1 MRYSH
6 RCPYCD
12 MQLGINQLS
21 EEKVVSKCPCC
32 QRILI
37 VNDYGRTLRKPYV
50 YKCHKCGDESTYE
63 ERVPMVRCDKCGT
76 FYLTAP
82 KSECM
87 IEVDLLYKGDKGELP
102 YTKKQDRLV
111 AVLNRWRMLSAVVKA
126 TILTSTLVFLGLAG
140 FAYYASLPPP
150 IETSQAYA
158 DMDALWKEFRDKN
171 PFSFQ
176 MSGLKRYEDN
186 SYVAIISEPTENVS
200 EKSLQKIF
208 KKYNCCFRTHK
219 KKIGYDGWLRDA
231 VISFNDASTNDIP
244 KIAKELFKTLY
255 GTDYKAAFMDYSV
268 MPEHTAFSDQNL
280 NFQISAEELR
290 QWFFVDKELLVDV
303 DNPDKTM
310 TLDDAL
316 ADRTTGMRVLMSKTP
331 GFIVWILETEG
342 CDYGE
347 FRVSARKFAVDS
359 DLVFGAISKGNR
371 VAVVARERSIPLY
384 ELPPMRQET
393 LHLLASTDK
402 DELAQSY
409 ERTSLFAGKQKN
421 QKDFAPIYL
430 SPELWHT
437 EYGNILNITDQMLK
451 SWSEN
456 GNIEYTEFDYPKPVN
471 WAFECGVRED
481 LGVNQLT
488 YNWNTAGVGYEVEGD
503 GCTIYALNRT
513 GSLPV
518 SYIPGETDG
527 ISETNA
533 VYLAEEKAYDF
544 FSGLSSPE
552 LVKVVQYVSMYQIF
566 RNLGV
571 SCAGYGY
578 DSKDVFSA
586 PKKLVLCA
594 EKTVEAVARFELNE
608 KKRIGK
614 KYGLEVKPK
623 EELKGDDEY
632 LFWINLDENSCL
644 AKKGRT
650 LQAYAY
656 VESAGNFIDTMAALR
671 ESLSPVMA
679 DAQVMRWLPGYL
691 LDRSE
696 ITTCPCHDKTHV
708 ANIVQAQIIGDLLST
723 NKESRTPQAVYE
735 EYVAGISSALT
746 ALGRYGFDL
755 QKFNFMVGDLAVDQ
769 SKELYL
775 AENRDKSK
783 TWMKSP
789 TIVESWNVIDSE
801 NSVGG
806 HNLNSKVSKF
816 RLAEDLKPGQTRRL
830 KSGVI
835 EVSKAD
841 MRAHA
846 TNPAYLRRVGR
857 LNNST
862 LLAKDIPVRSR
873 SLVLKGV
880 ERRSARGFNSGDH
893 LTVVKKGRG
902 FELQG
907 RKVTLTEL
915 FDSLAESMTKG
926 NVPVK
931 EIEIVG
937 LEGAGV
943 DVRTII
949 DGVVCRMPRGMGSHL
964 SLSRYDMANHMVEY
978 SGDKAI
984 VRIPLKPGRIE
995 YGSTSKLTAADVT
1008 EEGRRVRGFDLKSG
1022 EVRFDVPK
1030 SKVKAF
1036 LDMLREF
1043 FNDSSEFFNEMK
1055 LKLKMKKYDIDPLDC
1070 EERDYLKVAKLF
1082 GATGLKGGA

>member
-527 ISETNA
+527 MSETNA

-566 RNLGV
+566 KNLDVRCGGYAYDRKNV
-571 SCAGYGY
+571 FGIPSQLVTCAGNTL
-578 DSKDVFSA
+578 D
-586 PKKLVLCA
+586 
-594 EKTVEAVARFELNE
+594 AVARFGTDE
-608 KKRIGK
+608 KRKIGAEFK
-614 KYGLEVKPK
+614 LEVVREDEFK
-623 EELKGDDEY
+623 ENEDYAFGMPIDA
-632 LFWINLDENSCL
+632 NNRL

-650 LQAYAY
+650 LDALASVVSAKKFIDVLDAIREDLSYIVADKTFMDCLPRYMLDRNGTDLRYDGRARFSEILQALQPLPSTQ
-656 VESAGNFIDTMAALR
+656 ESERRAPKEFDKYEERITPVLLAVSKHGFELQRFNFI
-671 ESLSPVMA
+671 V
-679 DAQVMRWLPGYL
+679 G
-691 LDRSE
+691 
-696 ITTCPCHDKTHV
+696 
-708 ANIVQAQIIGDLLST
+708 G
-723 NKESRTPQAVYE
+723 
-735 EYVAGISSALT
+735 LT
-746 ALGRYGFDL
+746 
-755 QKFNFMVGDLAVDQ
+755 VEQ

-783 TWMKSP
+783 TWMKCP

-873 SLVLKGV
+873 SSVLKGV

-893 LTVVKKGRG
+893 LTVVKKGKG

-915 FDSLAESMTKG
+915 FDSLAESMTRG

-943 DVRTII
+943 EVQTII
-949 DGVVCRMPRGMGSHL
+949 DGVACRMPRGLGSHL

-1008 EEGRRVRGFDLKSG
+1008 KEGRRVRGFDLKSG

-1082 GATGLKGGA
+1082 GATGLKGGV